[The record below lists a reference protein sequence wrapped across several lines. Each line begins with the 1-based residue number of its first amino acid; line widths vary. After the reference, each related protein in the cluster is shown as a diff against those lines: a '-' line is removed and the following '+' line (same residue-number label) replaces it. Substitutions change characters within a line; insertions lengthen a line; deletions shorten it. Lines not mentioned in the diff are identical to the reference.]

1 MPAPSLRDI
10 ALLFLKLG
18 AVAFGGPAAHLALM
32 EDEVVRRRRWL
43 SREYFLDLVG
53 ATNLIPGPNSTE
65 MAIQVGYIVRGWPG
79 WAVAGIC
86 FILPAALITLGFAWA
101 YVQYGSLPEVEPFL
115 YGIKPAVIALILAAV
130 VRLGR
135 SAVKNVSLILIAAI
149 TLILALVGVSEIVLI
164 LAGGFAGMLWLK
176 KIGPL
181 KAKAATSVLI
191 VLLMFISPL
200 LARAANAAV
209 APGVELNALALYFL
223 KIGSVLFGSGYVL
236 IAFLEEGVVR
246 DYGWLTHQQLMDAVA
261 AGQFTP
267 GPVLSTATF
276 IGYMLH
282 GWSGAL
288 VSTIAIFVP
297 SFVFVSIL
305 NPLVPRM
312 RRNTWAAAFLDAINA
327 TAIALMAAIVVQ
339 LSVATLREWPSW
351 IIAVLSTVVLLRYK
365 LNSALIVVGAAVLG
379 YFLSGPRMF

>member
-65 MAIQVGYIVRGWPG
+65 MAIHVGYIVRGWPG

-209 APGVELNALALYFL
+209 APEVELNALALYFL

-297 SFVFVSIL
+297 SFVFVSVL

-365 LNSALIVVGAAVLG
+365 LNSALTVVGAAVLG